1 MTDRPQNDRAQ
12 NDRAQNDRNPAGP
25 GARPA
30 AGTGSP
36 LVVVT
41 GLSGAGLTTALKI
54 LEDLGYETVDNLP
67 LALLPGLTAAAGA
80 RPLAVGIDCRTRDFA
95 VHELLDGLAAIG
107 QATGAGV
114 RLVYLQAL
122 PEALLRRFAATRRRH
137 PLAPDRP
144 VADGIRQEREL
155 IEPLRDDAD
164 LVIDTTEFAPADLRR
179 VLEGHF
185 APAAR
190 LGMTISI
197 VSFSY
202 RHGVPRESDLV
213 FDVRF
218 LRNPHYHPVLGPLP
232 GTDPAVA
239 AFVAA
244 DPGYDEF
251 CTALDA
257 LILPLLPRYEA
268 EGKAYLTIAIGCTG
282 GRHRSVAMAERL
294 AGVLHRAGHAAS
306 LTHRDLGRGLE
317 DGSAR
322 DRTAEPAAPDYSS
335 TAKGATA

>member
-1 MTDRPQNDRAQ
+1 MTDRSKT
-12 NDRAQNDRNPAGP
+12 AG
-25 GARPA
+25 
-30 AGTGSP
+30 AGTGSAGTSRVGRAGSHAESRGGSP
-36 LVVVT
+36 LIIVT
-41 GLSGAGLTTALKI
+41 GLAGAGLTTALKI

-107 QATGAGV
+107 AETGAGV
-114 RLVYLQAL
+114 RLVYLLAL

-144 VADGIRQEREL
+144 VADGIRREREL
-155 IEPLRDDAD
+155 TEPLRAEAD
-164 LVIDTTEFAPADLRR
+164 LVIDTTDFTPADLRR

-185 APAAR
+185 APTAAP
-190 LGMTISI
+190 GMTISI

-202 RHGVPRESDLV
+202 RHGVPREADLV

-218 LRNPHYHPVLGPLP
+218 LKNPHYDPVLGPLP

-244 DPGYDEF
+244 DPGYDDF
-251 CTALDA
+251 CAALDR

-282 GRHRSVAMAERL
+282 GRHRSVTVAERL

-306 LTHRDLGRGLE
+306 LTHRDL
-317 DGSAR
+317 
-322 DRTAEPAAPDYSS
+322 
-335 TAKGATA
+335 

>member
-1 MTDRPQNDRAQ
+1 MTDRSKT
-12 NDRAQNDRNPAGP
+12 GSV
-25 GARPA
+25 
-30 AGTGSP
+30 GTGSAGRADSSGGSP
-36 LVVVT
+36 LIVVT
-41 GLSGAGLTTALKI
+41 GLAGAGLTTALKI

-67 LALLPGLTAAAGA
+67 LALLPGLAAAAGA

-107 QATGAGV
+107 AETGAGV
-114 RLVYLQAL
+114 RLVYLLAL

-144 VADGIRQEREL
+144 VADGIRREREL
-155 IEPLRDDAD
+155 TEPLRAEAD
-164 LVIDTTEFAPADLRR
+164 LVIDTTDFAPADLRR

-185 APAAR
+185 APTAAP
-190 LGMTISI
+190 GMTISI

-202 RHGVPRESDLV
+202 RHGVPREADLV

-218 LRNPHYHPVLGPLP
+218 LRNPHYDPMLGPLP

-239 AFVAA
+239 AFIAG
-244 DPGYDEF
+244 DPGYDDF
-251 CTALDA
+251 SAALDR

-282 GRHRSVAMAERL
+282 GWHRSVAVAERL
-294 AGVLHRAGHAAS
+294 AGVLHRAGRAAS

-317 DGSAR
+317 DRPASNRAA
-322 DRTAEPAAPDYSS
+322 AEPAAPDFSS